1 MERIKRHKIKILC
14 GLLYT
19 FCLFNLLG
27 ISMHTGQNE
36 NKPAKESKEE
46 EAVPDA
52 VEYVS
57 SSMVAELRRSPS
69 HSMTGQAP
77 IAREDSWTD

>member
-46 EAVPDA
+46 EAA
-52 VEYVS
+52 RIQ
-57 SSMVAELRRSPS
+57 AE
-69 HSMTGQAP
+69 AEEA
-77 IAREDSWTD
+77 ARKLQE